1 MDNLID
7 ITNAPSLMEEKARQ
21 FDKEEER
28 EKALAALPETQE
40 EILKEVSEISRQLVV
55 LSRGLKETR
64 EVLEAQEKQ
73 FFLLTSY
80 KWTLQRKLIT
90 PTIITKSLTTLKR
103 EERARL
109 FEKMMT
115 LSPRQLDNLEEI
127 KL

>member
-1 MDNLID
+1 MKKLVD

-28 EKALAALPETQE
+28 EKALAVLPENQE
-40 EILKEVSEISRQLVV
+40 EILKEVSEASRQLVV
-55 LSRGLKETR
+55 LSRHLKELR

-73 FFLLTSY
+73 FNLLANY
-80 KWTLQRKLIT
+80 KYTLQKKLIT

-115 LSPRQLDNLEEI
+115 LSSRQLDNLKEI